1 MKKIIKLTES
11 DLIKYIKQTIN
22 EQDSEYYEIPAQEYL
37 SLLKASGY
45 NAKGLTRL
53 KKFGGK
59 PLKVIGNLNLRAEP
73 IKDLGKLYVDGSVYL
88 TNSKIETIDG
98 LTVTDKVEFYGTP
111 YQTKLDRIKRQKE
124 IDDAQERRENDEWN
138 LNNPNI
144 DSEGEMANAVF
155 VFALDRGELVG
166 LDDNERQRANDIQS
180 EIKRLENEQENLST
194 EDDDW
199 DEKYDEITNKIDE
212 IQDEWDEIMSGK
224 VDIYDLKPIY
234 GNYDMSGFESIEEGK
249 EYNVGTVDDA
259 DSSLRDYAVSLL
271 DDVGYQGFNRHFVE
285 RHIDGD
291 EVADSFEDSIRD
303 DIYENPEGWDIRRLP
318 SKQQYEEIWLLD
330 MEKWVYKNFKIRYP
344 IKYPSREGKNKVFD
358 FMDDEDNSFQMRY
371 EGNKWVLYKE
381 GVMVQ
386 PEQLYDD
393 EDTEEQKQEREER
406 ISEIEYER
414 ETILEEPDGDLD
426 EDSVE
431 DAVEDRKYDISND
444 PVRWLNDYGIDDY
457 SPFINR
463 RDFLDDVV
471 DDLEYGR
478 LGGYDDNYDDIEI
491 NGTRYIV
498 VRTN

>member
-22 EQDSEYYEIPAQEYL
+22 EQDSEYYEISAQEYL
-37 SLLKASGY
+37 NLLKASGY

-73 IKDLGKLYVDGSVYL
+73 IKDLGKLYVDGSVLL
-88 TNSKIETIDG
+88 TNSKIQTVDG
-98 LTVTDKVEFYGTP
+98 LTATGRVEILGTP

-124 IDDAQERRENDEWN
+124 IDDAQERRDNDEWN
-138 LNNPNI
+138 LNNPDI
-144 DSEGEMANAVF
+144 DSEGQKANAIF
-155 VFALDRGELVG
+155 MFSLDRGELVG
-166 LDDNERQRANDIQS
+166 LDDNERERANDIQS
-180 EIKRLENEQENLST
+180 EIKRLENERQNSEN
-194 EDDDW
+194 EDD
-199 DEKYDEITNKIDE
+199 EISDKIDE
-212 IQDEWDEIMSGK
+212 LQDEWDEIMSGNK
-224 VDIYDLKPIY
+224 VDIYDLIPM
-234 GNYDMSGFESIEEGK
+234 GYDQYEMSAFKSIDGGY
-249 EYNVGTVDDA
+249 EYAAGTIDDA
-259 DSSLRDYAVSLL
+259 DNSLRDYAESLL
-271 DDVGYQGFNRHFVE
+271 DEMGYQGFNRYFVE
-285 RHIDGD
+285 KHIDGD
-291 EVADSFEDSIRD
+291 EVADSFEDSIRE

-330 MEKWVYKNFKIRYP
+330 MEKWGYKNFKIRYP

-431 DAVEDRKYDISND
+431 EAVEDRKYDISQD

-463 RDFLDDVV
+463 RDFLDDLV
-471 DDLEYGR
+471 DDLNYGR
-478 LGGYDDNYDDIEI
+478 LGGYDDEYEEIEI

-498 VRTN
+498 VRIN